1 MKIAPNT
8 VVNFH
13 YTLTDEEGLELESSR
28 GGDPTAYLHGSNGII
43 KGLES
48 ALEERTAG
56 ETLAITLAPED
67 AYGLRQP
74 DRVQRVPVKHLIFKG
89 KLRPGM
95 AVQLNTSKGRQSVTV
110 SKAGRHSADVD
121 TNHPLA
127 GKVLNFDV
135 EILSVRD
142 ATAEE
147 LSHGHA
153 HGVGGHHH

>member
-1 MKIAPNT
+1 MKIAKNA
-8 VVNFH
+8 VVTFH
-13 YTLTDEEGLELESSR
+13 YTLSDEEGKELENSR
-28 GGDPTAYLHGSNGII
+28 GGDATAYLHGSNSII
-43 KGLES
+43 KGLEVE
-48 ALEERTAG
+48 LEDKAAG
-56 ETLAITLAPED
+56 DTLSVTLAPAD

-127 GKVLNFDV
+127 GKVLNFDL

-147 LSHGHA
+147 ISHGHA